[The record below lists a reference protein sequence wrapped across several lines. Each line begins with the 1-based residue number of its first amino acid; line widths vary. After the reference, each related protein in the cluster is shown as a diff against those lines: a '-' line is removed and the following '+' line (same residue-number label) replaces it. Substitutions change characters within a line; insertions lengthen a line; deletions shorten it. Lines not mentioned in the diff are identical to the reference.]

1 MKVNILNFVLFS
13 IIICSFEYAK
23 KELYFINERK
33 IYLERNI
40 INFKNNRILADADKQ
55 FNLNNFYESTL
66 SLANKFNDYN
76 DDDEDIIYLR
86 NIIDSHAKK
95 YKESNTTPNLNNLD
109 GKTKKLIHKIQK
121 ELNEAKKE
129 LDNERNGELSIHLI
143 QDKRVIKKSENI
155 FDIDNNKIHNEYNK
169 ITLSNCYKKLKK
181 ISKSKKSKKNIII
194 KVMLLIATL
203 FVIVALGIM
212 DQMLLLVIFVG
223 FIFFIIG
230 EDDRLYELQRKLKS
244 NLYILD

>member
-86 NIIDSHAKK
+86 NIIDSHVKK

-155 FDIDNNKIHNEYNK
+155 FDIDNSKFNNGYNK
-169 ITLSNCYKKLKK
+169 IKSSNCYKKFKK
-181 ISKSKKSKKNIII
+181 FSKSKKSKKNIII

-212 DQMLLLVIFVG
+212 DQTLLLVIFVG

-230 EDDRLYELQRKLKS
+230 EDDRLYELQRELK
-244 NLYILD
+244 NNFYCT